1 MKASS
6 LLAFTLF
13 AAGCSSISASLNS
26 ASEAVGGVLE
36 SLKSPFDS
44 SSKSSGGG
52 GGQAALDYQRD
63 VHSFA
68 LACLGRDDEPGEFV
82 RGMSCVA
89 ELHGV
94 SDWEESPD
102 TYAAIHALVAADELD
117 AAGLARLRAG
127 LAPLGPD
134 AVARALGEATPR
146 Q

>member
-6 LLAFTLF
+6 LLALALV
-13 AAGCSSISASLNS
+13 AAGCSSISESVDS
-26 ASEAVGGVLE
+26 SSKAVNGVLE

-52 GGQAALDYQRD
+52 GQTAMNYQRD

-68 LACLGRDDEPGEFV
+68 LACLTRDDEPGEFA
-82 RGMSCVA
+82 RGMSRVA

-102 TYAAIHALVAADELD
+102 TYAALHALVAADELD
-117 AAGLARLRAG
+117 ATGLARLRSG
-127 LAPLGPD
+127 LAPLGPEK
-134 AVARALGEATPR
+134 VARAFGEASPR
-146 Q
+146 E

>member
-1 MKASS
+1 MKTWS
-6 LLAFTLF
+6 LLAFALVGT
-13 AAGCSSISASLNS
+13 GCSSVSASLNS
-26 ASEAVGGVLE
+26 VSEASNGVVE
-36 SLKSPFDS
+36 SLKGSVNS

-52 GGQAALDYQRD
+52 GGQAALNYQRD

-68 LACLGRDDEPGEFV
+68 LACLGRDEEPGEFV
-82 RGMSCVA
+82 RGMSRVA

-102 TYAAIHALVAADELD
+102 TYTAIHALVAADELD

-134 AVARALGEATPR
+134 KVARALGEATPR

>member
-1 MKASS
+1 MKNWS
-6 LLAFTLF
+6 LLAF
-13 AAGCSSISASLNS
+13 AVVVAGCSSISASVNS
-26 ASEAVGGVLE
+26 VSESSEGVLQ
-36 SLKSPFDS
+36 SLKGSVGS
-44 SSKSSGGG
+44 VSGSSGGG
-52 GGQAALDYQRD
+52 GGQAALNYQRD

-68 LACLGRDDEPGEFV
+68 LACVGRDDEPGEFA
-82 RGMSCVA
+82 RGMSRVA

-102 TYAAIHALVAADELD
+102 TYAALQSLVAADELD

-134 AVARALGEATPR
+134 KVARALGEATPR